1 MAALIRAAQ
10 ESGYPAEIVVVISDK
25 AGAHGHERAAA
36 AQIKAAVVD
45 RKSFADRTAFEAG
58 LDAELKAARV
68 ELICLAGFM
77 RVLSPA
83 FVGRWQDRMINI
95 HPSLLPSFKG
105 INTHQRAIDAGVRL
119 HGCSVHFVR
128 ADVDDGPIIAQGA
141 IPVLPGDTA
150 ATLAERLLPVEHQV
164 FPMALRLVASGRA
177 RIVNGRVEIDG
188 EKPAVIAPLIV
199 PVVS

>member
-25 AGAHGHERAAA
+25 AGAHGLERAAA
-36 AQIKAAVVD
+36 AQIKAVVVD

-58 LDAELKAARV
+58 LDTELKAARV

-77 RVLSPA
+77 RVLSAA

-141 IPVLPGDTA
+141 VPVLPGDTA

-177 RIVNGRVEIDG
+177 RIVDGRVEIDG
-188 EKPAVIAPLIV
+188 EKPAAIAPLIV